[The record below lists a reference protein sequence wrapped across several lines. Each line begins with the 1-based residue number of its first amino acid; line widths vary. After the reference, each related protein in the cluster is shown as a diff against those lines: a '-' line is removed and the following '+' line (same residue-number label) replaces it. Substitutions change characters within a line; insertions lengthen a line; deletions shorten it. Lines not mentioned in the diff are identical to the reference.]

1 MPKQGALQSNE
12 ALFSAI
18 HRIIDLFVIVGS
30 GWLLSDWG
38 YPLVFKTT
46 HLFIVLFSYSFIFYL
61 TTIFS
66 PLYNSWRSETVVSE
80 LKNLV
85 FYWLLSLVLFR
96 FGIDYLL
103 INVNVEKNI
112 NLEFALFWQ
121 LTIIT
126 LMVSYRVLLRY
137 ILRQIRANGLNSRKI
152 VIVGTGKSAT
162 QFAAKINAN
171 SGLGFNLLGF
181 YGEQVTNE
189 DLHKS
194 GVEKNKESSYE
205 ISDLLGDYESL
216 IFDAKNKNF
225 DRIYIVLPLCQQ
237 YQTTELINKLSDT
250 TVRVYIIP
258 DLFTFELLHSKIEN
272 VVGIPS
278 ISIYSSPMQGVQ
290 SLIKRIE
297 DIVLSVIIIVFISP
311 FLLVLFGLVKTLS
324 PGPAIFKQVRYGMD
338 GKRFKV
344 YKFRTMDMSKE
355 QNIVQATRNDPR
367 VTRFG
372 KYLRAHSLDELP
384 QFFNVLKGQMSIV
397 GPRPH
402 AVDHNEE
409 YRQLI
414 QGYMLRHKM
423 KPGITGWAQINGFRG
438 ETDTLD
444 KMENRVKFDLEY
456 IKKWSVLFDL
466 YIVVI
471 SCFKGFKGKDVY

>member
-1 MPKQGALQSNE
+1 
-12 ALFSAI
+12 
-18 HRIIDLFVIVGS
+18 
-30 GWLLSDWG
+30 
-38 YPLVFKTT
+38 
-46 HLFIVLFSYSFIFYL
+46 VLFSYSFIFYL

-66 PLYNSWRSETVVSE
+66 PLYNSWRSETIVSE
-80 LKNLV
+80 LKNLA

-96 FGIDYLL
+96 FSIDYLL
-103 INVNVEKNI
+103 INVNIENNI

-121 LTIIT
+121 LSIIT

-137 ILRQIRANGLNSRKI
+137 ILRLIRAKGLNSRKI
-152 VIVGTGKSAT
+152 VIVGTGLSAK

-171 SGLGFNLLGF
+171 TGLGFNLLGF
-181 YGEQVTNE
+181 YGELVANEGLNKTSVANSEATNPVNSE
-189 DLHKS
+189 RNSNDI
-194 GVEKNKESSYE
+194 N
-205 ISDLLGDYESL
+205 DLLGDYESL
-216 IFDAKNKNF
+216 IVDAKSKRF

-237 YQTTELINKLSDT
+237 HKTTELINKLSDT
-250 TVRVYIIP
+250 TVRVYVIP

-297 DIVLSVIIIVFISP
+297 DIVLSVIIIVLISP
-311 FLLVLFGLVKTLS
+311 LLLVLFGLVKVLS

-338 GKRFKV
+338 GKHFNV
-344 YKFRTMDMSKE
+344 YKFRTMDVSQE
-355 QNIVQATRNDPR
+355 QDDVQATRNDPR

-384 QFFNVLKGQMSIV
+384 QFFNVLMGQMSIV

-402 AVDHNEE
+402 AVIHNEE

-414 QGYMLRHKM
+414 HGYMLRHKM

-444 KMENRVKFDLEY
+444 KMESRVKFDLEY

-471 SCFKGFKGKDVY
+471 SCFKGFKSKDVY